1 MKRDAV
7 VIGSGIGGL
16 ACAGVLV
23 ARGRSV
29 LVLEQAPVPGG
40 YLASFR
46 RAGFTFD
53 AGVDCV
59 AGLDPGG
66 LLTWLLGAL
75 GVEDQISPIRLDPI
89 RVSRFPG
96 LTVQVDASLPA
107 YIERLGRLFPSEREG
122 IAAFFHRA
130 EAIYA
135 DIETVLR
142 AVTEERDTPDL
153 LPASL
158 MRYRGLTYA
167 DLVRLEIRDARLAAV
182 LSDRC
187 PFLGSPPARVSAT
200 RMVSLV
206 MSYFRSGAFRPV
218 GGHQRLAEALAEGI
232 RRKGGEIWLG
242 RPAARILVE
251 GARCLGVITEDG
263 TALPAE
269 HVVSNADFFETF
281 GRLIGGAA
289 GEAALAETRARSLSP
304 SFFIVYAGVRK
315 GSTATVASSVG
326 SFETFDLDG
335 LLGRYVPFSGADA
348 LGITIPTVEDAALAP
363 PGHDVFTIHELVPQ
377 GLARDW
383 AAERDACLERMLGK
397 AERVF
402 PGLVGGLAYC
412 EAATPVTLERHTRNR
427 HGAAYG
433 WDQGPAPGRVRHGID
448 NLHLA
453 GHWGEAGGGVL
464 AAAYSGVRTARQI
477 LRATA

>member
-1 MKRDAV
+1 VKWHAV

-16 ACAGVLV
+16 ACAGVLA
-23 ARGRSV
+23 ARGRRV

-59 AGLDPGG
+59 AGLDAGG
-66 LLTWLLGAL
+66 LLSWLLGAL
-75 GVEDQISPIRLDPI
+75 GVEDRLSPIRLDPI

-96 LTVQVDASLPA
+96 LTVHVDASLPA
-107 YIERLGRLFPSEREG
+107 YIERLSRLFPSERGG
-122 IAAFFHRA
+122 IAAFFRRA
-130 EAIYA
+130 GAIYA
-135 DIETVLR
+135 DIEGILESVK
-142 AVTEERDTPDL
+142 EERDTPDV

-158 MRYRGLTYA
+158 MRYSGLAYA
-167 DLVRLEIRDARLAAV
+167 DLLRMDIRDVRLAAV

-206 MSYFRSGAFRPV
+206 MSYFRSGAFRPA
-218 GGHQRLAEALAEGI
+218 GGHQRLADALAEGI
-232 RRKGGEIWLG
+232 RRKGGELWLG

-251 GARCLGVITEDG
+251 GTRCLGVLTEEG
-263 TALPAE
+263 TELPAE

-281 GRLIGGAA
+281 GRLIGGAV
-289 GEAALAETRARSLSP
+289 GEAALAESRARSLSP

-315 GSTATVASSVG
+315 GPTDAVASSVG

-363 PGHDVFTIHELVPQ
+363 PGHDVFTVHELVPQ
-377 GLARDW
+377 GLTWDW
-383 AAERDACLERMLGK
+383 AREKDACLEQMLRK

-402 PGLVGGLAYC
+402 PGLTGRLAYC
-412 EAATPVTLERHTRNR
+412 ETATPVTLEQHTRNR

-433 WDQGPAPGRVRHGID
+433 WDQSPAPGRVRHGID

-453 GHWGEAGGGVL
+453 GHWSEVGGGVL
-464 AAAYSGVRTARQI
+464 AAAYSGVRAARQI
-477 LRATA
+477 LKATA